1 VPDDSWPEFD
11 EIDWPDDDA
20 SDETQTQRDL
30 CSPEPSQSVGVKES
44 QNTVRRH
51 DTRQADARLPLLQ
64 LADWSEELPYDEE
77 PPTCIHYSIEWKLT
91 INSKGVSKDTEQDL
105 VLAPGAFWRSTLR
118 PKLEKLLQKKIPPN
132 KSFKA
137 DDTNIIVS
145 VTDRSQRDLVKCFD
159 ELAIDWTV
167 VEKQL
172 QTWSHL
178 LATGKKLR
186 IDISFNYVETGA
198 SMVRGTKRGTLRC
211 RSKCYRSELCSSM
224 LRRLRRASRR
234 SGAVCIT

>member
-1 VPDDSWPEFD
+1 M
-11 EIDWPDDDA
+11 
-20 SDETQTQRDL
+20 
-30 CSPEPSQSVGVKES
+30 
-44 QNTVRRH
+44 
-51 DTRQADARLPLLQ
+51 RQADARLPLLQ
-64 LADWSEELPYDEE
+64 LADWSEELSYDEE

-105 VLAPGAFWRSTLR
+105 VLAPGAFWLTALR
-118 PKLEKLLQKKIPPN
+118 PKLERVLHKKTAPN

-137 DDTNIIVS
+137 DDTNITVS

-172 QTWSHL
+172 HAWSHL
-178 LATGKKLR
+178 FVIGKKLR
-186 IDISFNYVETGA
+186 IDISFNYVETGQAGA
-198 SMVRGTKRGTLRC
+198 SMVRGPNEGTLRC
-211 RSKCYRSELCSSM
+211 RSRCYRSELCCSM
-224 LRRLRRASRR
+224 LRRLPRASRR